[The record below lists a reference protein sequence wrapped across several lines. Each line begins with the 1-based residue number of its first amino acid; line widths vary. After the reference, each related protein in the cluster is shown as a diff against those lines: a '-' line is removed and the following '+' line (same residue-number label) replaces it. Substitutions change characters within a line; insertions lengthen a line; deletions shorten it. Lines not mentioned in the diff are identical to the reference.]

1 MGRPARIPC
10 LVEEC
15 SGLPAN
21 EQLCRF
27 AKASLILVNIAR
39 RLEAEATSL
48 RQDAAQSDGAEK
60 NDGTDRARQ
69 IGTWF
74 GDVTE
79 LNIAGL
85 NTAGLNTAEL
95 KTAEWEEAAGDT
107 AEARA
112 AEVRRLPPVLLG

>member
-1 MGRPARIPC
+1 MGRTARIPC

-39 RLEAEATSL
+39 RLEAEATANDL
-48 RQDAAQSDGAEK
+48 RQDAGQSDGA
-60 NDGTDRARQ
+60 DGARQ

-79 LNIAGL
+79 W
-85 NTAGLNTAEL
+85 NTAGLNTAEW
-95 KTAEWEEAAGDT
+95 KEAAGDT